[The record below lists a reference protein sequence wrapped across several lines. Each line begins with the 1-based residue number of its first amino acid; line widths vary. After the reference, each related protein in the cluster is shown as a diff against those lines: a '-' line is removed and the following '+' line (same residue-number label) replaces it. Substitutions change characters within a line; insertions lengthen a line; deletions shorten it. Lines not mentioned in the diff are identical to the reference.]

1 MIASL
6 TGKPSVIGPDSL
18 LIDVSGVGY
27 RVIVSPRIL
36 SVAAKETTVR
46 LWIHTHVREDMLDLF
61 GFLTSEELTFFKIL
75 LTISGIGP
83 RTALAVLNF
92 DVSEI
97 KQAVVKGD
105 VEFFSL
111 VPRLGKKNAQK
122 IIIELR
128 PKLGSL
134 GEFDLV
140 GEAGSET
147 QDVIAA
153 LTTMGFST
161 VEARSALGKLPKE
174 AMSVGQKIK
183 EALKVLGK

>member
-6 TGKPSVIGPDSL
+6 TGKPTIIGPDAL
-18 LIDVSGVGY
+18 VIDVSGVGY
-27 RVIVSPRIL
+27 RVIVPPRVL
-36 SVAAKETTVR
+36 SHTGKQDSVR

-61 GFLTSEELTFFKIL
+61 GFLTQEELAFFKTL

-83 RTALAVLNF
+83 RTALGVMNF

-97 KQAVVKGD
+97 KKAVIKGD
-105 VEFFSL
+105 VDFFSL

-134 GEFDLV
+134 GELDLT
-140 GEAGSET
+140 GEVSGET

-153 LTTMGFST
+153 LTAMGFT
-161 VEARSALGKLPKE
+161 VAEARTAISRLPKE
-174 AMSVGQKIK
+174 VASVEQKIK
-183 EALKVLGK
+183 ESLRYLGK